1 MKIAIASGKGGT
13 GKTMVSTSLAASL
26 ADKTPVTFLD
36 ADVEAPNA
44 HLFLK
49 PNYTNQEPVEILI
62 PEINTERCTR
72 CGKCVE
78 VCQYNAIAKIGPQ
91 MMVFPQLCHA
101 CGSCRLA
108 CPEDAIQEV
117 GRPIGN
123 LRCGPT
129 ADGIDFHTGELNIGE
144 PMPTPV
150 IRALKKTAPKGDALT
165 IIDCPPGAS
174 CSVVTAIH
182 DADFVLLVTE
192 PTPFGWHD
200 LQQMLG
206 VLEQTGTPAGVIIN
220 RDGLGDPAIEA
231 QLDTLSTPI
240 LMRIPFR
247 EEIAAR
253 LARGD
258 LLTEILPEYREAFQ
272 SLYGQIIDIT
282 ERSAA

>member
-1 MKIAIASGKGGT
+1 MQIAVASGKGGT
-13 GKTMVSTSLAASL
+13 GKTMVATSLAASL
-26 ADKTPVTFLD
+26 VDAEPVTFLD

-49 PNYTNQEPVEILI
+49 PNFTNEEPVEVLT
-62 PEINTERCTR
+62 PKINLDRCTR
-72 CGKCVE
+72 CGRCVA
-78 VCQYNAIAKIGPQ
+78 VCQYNAIAKIGDQ
-91 MMVFPQLCHA
+91 MLVFPQLCHA
-101 CGSCRLA
+101 CGSCHLA
-108 CPEDAIQEV
+108 CPEGAIQEV
-117 GRPIGN
+117 GRPVGK
-123 LRCGPT
+123 LRSGPT
-129 ADGIDFHTGELNIGE
+129 PADIDFHTGELAIGE

-150 IRALKKTAPKGDALT
+150 IRALKKAAPRNSSL
-165 IIDCPPGAS
+165 IITDCPPGAS

-206 VLEQTGTPAGVIIN
+206 VLRQTSTPAGIIIN
-220 RDGLGDPAIEA
+220 RDGIGDPAIEA
-231 QLDTLSTPI
+231 QFESLPIPI

-253 LARGD
+253 LARGN
-258 LLTEILPEYREAFQ
+258 LLTDILPDYKEAFR
-272 SLYGQIIDIT
+272 SLYEQITQLT